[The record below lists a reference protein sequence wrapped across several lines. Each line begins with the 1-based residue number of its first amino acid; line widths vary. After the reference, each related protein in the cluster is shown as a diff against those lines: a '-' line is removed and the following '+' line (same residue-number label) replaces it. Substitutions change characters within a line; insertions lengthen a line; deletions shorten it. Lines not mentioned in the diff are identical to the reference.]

1 MTIDWEN
8 ILCDY
13 IEDNESYYDCIVR
26 LIKKYGTR
34 KSVAEKLGINWRQ
47 ITNLFYSV
55 KHETQSGEESKKT
68 FNHTKKFVGD
78 VHRWLAANGVEM
90 TREELLEFLHTEE
103 GQELLRAKLIL
114 LQEGVRTPTTVSKG
128 HGIL

>member
-13 IEDNESYYDCIVR
+13 IEDQESYYDCLVR

-34 KSVAEKLGINWRQ
+34 KSVAKELGINRRQ
-47 ITNLFYSV
+47 IWNLFYSV
-55 KHETQSGEESKKT
+55 KHETQSGEKSKKT
-68 FNHTKKFVGD
+68 FNHTKKFIGD
-78 VHRWLAANGVEM
+78 IHRWLAANDVEM

-103 GQELLRAKLIL
+103 GQGLLRAKLIL
-114 LQEGVRTPTTVSKG
+114 LEGRG
-128 HGIL
+128 